1 VPDHG
6 PDTVPDDALSP
17 TPATPD
23 PERRGEP
30 PLRFYGGR
38 FAAAVPLLFF
48 IVWAIT
54 ICVAGAPDENGLIL
68 GMVLGLVL
76 GMFLCRDS
84 WSEYAHEVVN
94 GMANRIAA
102 VTIVAWF
109 WAGMFAQILRE
120 GGLVNGLVWLGSASH
135 ATGGIFVGAT
145 FTLAAVFASA
155 VGTGYG
161 TTVAFATLMY
171 PAGLLVGA
179 DPVWL
184 FAAILSGAAF
194 GDNLAPVSDTTVV
207 SATTQE
213 TDIPGV
219 VRSRFKYAITAALPA
234 VVLFT
239 LLGGGGDADP
249 GRAAELLG
257 GQASPHGLLLLL
269 PFALVIALAIRGF
282 HILVTLTWG
291 IVAAV
296 ALGLAAGLLGPAQL
310 VSLDAEQDLVGGALV
325 AGITG
330 YLSLAI
336 LILMIVAGGRI
347 MQLGGAMDSLVERL
361 SRFAGRSV
369 ARAEAMIWSIVF
381 SLNVFITINTA
392 AEITA
397 APVVSRLGRRFRLH
411 PYRRANFLDA
421 VTSALGYIF
430 PWGGGVLIGY
440 QTIRNLRESYDF
452 VTVVSPTDVWP
463 YVLHGWFLALV
474 MLVAALTGFGRTYEA
489 ADGSETRTPPSS

>member
-1 VPDHG
+1 MTDSQANP
-6 PDTVPDDALSP
+6 S
-17 TPATPD
+17 
-23 PERRGEP
+23 
-30 PLRFYGGR
+30 PLRFVGGKVGS
-38 FAAAVPLLFF
+38 AVPLVFF
-48 IVWAIT
+48 IVWAIS

-68 GMVLGLVL
+68 GAVIGLTL
-76 GMFLCRDS
+76 GMFLCRSS
-84 WSEYAHEVVN
+84 WSHYAGEVMS
-94 GMANRIAA
+94 GMANPIAT

-109 WAGMFAQILRE
+109 WAGMFAQVLRE
-120 GGLVNGLVWLGSASH
+120 AGLVDGLVWLGDISG
-135 ATGGIFVGAT
+135 ATGGLFVGAT
-145 FTLAAVFASA
+145 FVLAAVFASA

-161 TTVAFATLMY
+161 TAVAFATLMY
-171 PAGLLVGA
+171 PAGLVMGA

-234 VVLFT
+234 LVLFL
-239 LLGGGGDADP
+239 LLGGDGSGAVVGSVAAGGAGP
-249 GRAAELLG
+249 T
-257 GQASPHGLLLLL
+257 GLLLLL
-269 PFALVIALAIRGF
+269 PFALVIALALRGN

-291 IVAAV
+291 ILSAIAIGS
-296 ALGLAAGLLGPAQL
+296 LAGLLAPSAVISIDTEAGRI
-310 VSLDAEQDLVGGALV
+310 GGALV
-325 AGITG
+325 AGIAG

-336 LILMIVAGGRI
+336 LILLIVAGAHVMRI
-347 MQLGGAMDSLVERL
+347 GGALDAMVEGL
-361 SRFAGRSV
+361 GRFAGASV
-369 ARAEAMIWSIVF
+369 ARAEVVIWSIVF

-392 AEITA
+392 AEIAA

-440 QTIRNLRESYDF
+440 QTIRNLAVQDPSIA
-452 VTVVSPTDVWP
+452 VVSPTEVWP
-463 YVLHGWFLALV
+463 FVLHGWFLAIV

-489 ADGSETRTPPSS
+489 DDGSETKDRPA

>member
-1 VPDHG
+1 MSDSTAVP
-6 PDTVPDDALSP
+6 AS
-17 TPATPD
+17 
-23 PERRGEP
+23 R
-30 PLRFYGGR
+30 PLRFLGGK
-38 FAAAVPLLFF
+38 AGSAVPLVFF

-68 GMVLGLVL
+68 GAVLGLTL

-84 WSEYAHEVVN
+84 WTRYAGEVMV
-94 GMANRIAA
+94 GMANPIAT

-109 WAGMFAQILRE
+109 WAGMFAQVLRV
-120 GGLVNGLVWLGSASH
+120 GGLVDGLVWLGDVSG
-135 ATGGIFVGAT
+135 ATGGLFVGAT
-145 FTLAAVFASA
+145 FVLAATFASA

-161 TTVAFATLMY
+161 TTVAFTTLMY
-171 PAGLLVGA
+171 PAGLLMGA

-219 VRSRFKYAITAALPA
+219 VRSRFKYALAAALPA
-234 VVLFT
+234 LALFL
-239 LLGGGGDADP
+239 LLGGSGSAVAERVVAGGGP
-249 GRAAELLG
+249 T
-257 GQASPHGLLLLL
+257 GLLLLL
-269 PFALVIALAIRGF
+269 PFALVILLALRGR

-291 IVAAV
+291 ILAAI
-296 ALGLAAGLLGPAQL
+296 AIGWLAGLLEPSAVLSIDTQAGR
-310 VSLDAEQDLVGGALV
+310 VGGALV

-330 YLSLAI
+330 YLSMAI
-336 LILMIVAGGRI
+336 LILLIVSGAHI
-347 MQLGGAMDSLVERL
+347 MHLGGALDAIVEGL
-361 SRFAGRSV
+361 GRFAGRSV
-369 ARAEAMIWSIVF
+369 ARAEVVIWSIVF

-392 AEITA
+392 AEIAA
-397 APVVSRLGRRFRLH
+397 APVVSRLGKRFRLH

-440 QTIRNLRESYDF
+440 QTIRNLAEQDPS
-452 VTVVSPTDVWP
+452 VALVSPTQVWP
-463 YVLHGWFLALV
+463 FVLHGWFLALV

-489 ADGSETRTPPSS
+489 EDGSETRTPPASPSPAPVTAAGA